1 MIGCDL
7 HTHTTFSDGKN
18 TPEEMVRAA
27 MALGFKRIG
36 ISDHSYTSFDGSC
49 CMKREDIPAYRAEI
63 SRLKAKYAGQIE
75 VLCGIEQDLYADLP
89 PEGYDYAIGS
99 VHYLKKD
106 GEYLPVDESVNELY
120 DSVRRGFG
128 GDATAFAE
136 AFFAAAA
143 SFAYDPLIS
152 IIGHFDLL
160 TIFSDRYPLFD
171 EDDPRYIR
179 AWQSAA
185 ARLISAGKCFEIN
198 TGGMARKYRALPY
211 PSDRIISFLIQN
223 GARLVLSSDSHSA
236 QTIGFGFEEVEKKY
250 GLQEDDIF
258 PFRQIN

>member
-18 TPEEMVRAA
+18 TPEEMVQAA
-27 MALGFKRIG
+27 VALGFKRIG
-36 ISDHSYTSFDGSC
+36 ISDHSYTSFDASC

-63 SRLKAKYAGQIE
+63 SRLKEKYAGRIE
-75 VLCGIEQDLYADLP
+75 VLCGIEQDLYADLL

-99 VHYLKKD
+99 VHYLQRN
-106 GEYLPVDESVNELY
+106 GEYLPVDESAEELRR
-120 DSVRRGFG
+120 SVQRGFG
-128 GDATAFAE
+128 GDSMAFAE

-143 SFAYDPLIS
+143 SFADDPLIS

-160 TIFSDRYPLFD
+160 TIFSDSCPLFD

-185 ARLISAGKCFEIN
+185 ARLISAGKRFEIN
-198 TGGMARKYRALPY
+198 TGGMARRYRASPY
-211 PSDRIISFLIQN
+211 PSDRIISFLIRH
-223 GARLVLSSDSHSA
+223 GAHLVLSSDSHSA
-236 QTIGFGFEEVEKKY
+236 KTIGFGFEELEKKY
-250 GLQEDDIF
+250 GIRKDDILAS
-258 PFRQIN
+258 